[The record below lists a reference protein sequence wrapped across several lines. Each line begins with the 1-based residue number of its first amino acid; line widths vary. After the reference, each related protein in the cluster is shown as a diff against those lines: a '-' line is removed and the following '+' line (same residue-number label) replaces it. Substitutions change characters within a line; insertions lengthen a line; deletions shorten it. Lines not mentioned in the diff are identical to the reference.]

1 MKNKID
7 INEWKEFKI
16 GDLFDIH
23 PTKAYKMNNS
33 SLLAEDGINP
43 IVVNSFYNNG
53 IGGYTNYDCTEA
65 GNMITFSD
73 TTSADSIFYQKD
85 NFVGYPHVQGMY
97 PIGEYKDKW
106 SEYTYLFFVTLF
118 REKAI
123 NLNYDYVNKFTR
135 ESAKKIMIKLPV
147 DNKDNPDWNYMEQYM
162 KNLEEKVRKSL
173 KGLNSYSNEI
183 SKVNINKWKKYKI
196 GKLFDATNTGNVLSR
211 DVIDGSGNIPYVTA
225 SGVNN
230 GVVAHIDASKY
241 QIIKGNCILVG
252 GKTFTLTY
260 QSNDFVSNDS
270 HNFEMHL
277 KNNIIGV
284 YEYLFVISV
293 LRKTFSNKYYWG
305 DAVTKGKLLEE
316 EISLPSTLENEP
328 DWNYMKNYM
337 MNSIKNLK
345 NKINYL
351 NAI

>member
-1 MKNKID
+1 MMKNKID
-7 INEWKEFKI
+7 TTKWENFVIEN
-16 GDLFDIH
+16 LFDIKR
-23 PTKAYKMNNS
+23 PS
-33 SLLAEDGINP
+33 SRSQSDYEEGEIPFIASGN
-43 IVVNSFYNNG
+43 YNNG
-53 IGGYTNYDCTEA
+53 VLKYLMPKDNELLDK
-65 GNMITFSD
+65 GNCITVSPVD
-73 TTSADSIFYQKD
+73 GSSFYQKED
-85 NFVGYPHVQGMY
+85 FLGRGGAGSSIILLYNDHLNEKNGIFIATIIRKICSKYGYSDMGS
-97 PIGEYKDKW
+97 K
-106 SEYTYLFFVTLF
+106 
-118 REKAI
+118 
-123 NLNYDYVNKFTR
+123 
-135 ESAKKIMIKLPV
+135 ESIRKEIIKIPV
-147 DNKDNPDWNYMEQYM
+147 DDENNPDWSYMEQYM

-293 LRKTFSNKYYWG
+293 LRKTFSDKYYWG